1 MKNIKSNFLPNIRAC
16 LSLLKI
22 KTAESITY
30 RMAGLAG
37 ASTSIFWALIEIT
50 VYIIFYTYSNNKA
63 AGLTAGI
70 SLKQVV
76 TYTWLAQLFFLMQ
89 PINIDSDIL
98 DKITSGDVGIELCRP
113 LDLYFH
119 WFSKIAA
126 GRISPMLWRGS
137 ITIAAGIL
145 IPGAYRM
152 SLPTS
157 FIGFLCMLLSLFSA
171 FLICTSYG
179 MLTCAVRLNVPWGN
193 GPTYMMMLIGS
204 ILSGGYLPLQLWPKF
219 MQQFLLFQPFAGYL
233 DIPVRFYIGTL
244 KPSNA
249 LVPMATQ
256 LLWVVLFIILGRL
269 LIASRLKNIVV
280 QGG

>member
-1 MKNIKSNFLPNIRAC
+1 MKDIKTNFIPNLRAC
-16 LSLLKI
+16 ISLFKI
-22 KTAESITY
+22 KTAESVTY
-30 RMAGLAG
+30 RMAGIAG
-37 ASTSIFWALIEIT
+37 ASTSVFFALIEIT
-50 VYIIFYTYSNNKA
+50 VYIIFYTYSNNKT
-63 AGLTAGI
+63 AGITAGI

-76 TYTWLAQLFFLMQ
+76 TYTWLAQLFIFMQ
-89 PINIDSDIL
+89 PMNIDSDIL

-126 GRISPMLWRGS
+126 SRITPMLWRGS
-137 ITIAAGIL
+137 ITIVAGIL
-145 IPGAYRM
+145 MPGAYHM
-152 SLPTS
+152 SLPAS
-157 FIGFLCMLLSLFSA
+157 IIGFLLMLFSIFSA

-179 MLTCAVRLNVPWGN
+179 MLTCVVRLNVPWGN
-193 GPTYMMMLIGS
+193 GPTYMMMLIGG

-219 MQQFLLFQPFAGYL
+219 MQHFLLLQPFAGYL

-249 LVPMATQ
+249 LIPMATQ
-256 LLWVVLFIILGRL
+256 LMWVVLFIILGRL
-269 LIASRLKNIVV
+269 LMASRLKNIVV